1 MQEISSESELG
12 HRLVT
17 DTSEGINAVRVNLIG
32 CIEELH
38 HMRLKTSCDIH
49 NKQYNPG
56 LSFWD
61 LGFHVSF

>member
-12 HRLVT
+12 RRLVT
-17 DTSEGINAVRVNLIG
+17 ARPQGVNAVRVNLIG

-38 HMRLKTSCDIH
+38 HMRLKTSCDVH

-56 LSFWD
+56 L
-61 LGFHVSF
+61 

>member
-17 DTSEGINAVRVNLIG
+17 DTSEGINAARVNLIG

-56 LSFWD
+56 L
-61 LGFHVSF
+61 